1 MYIRER
7 DGYGFMRFKTVSC
20 HSRFC
25 TVLAVLVFACITIG
39 CAKATVTARRNYVG
53 DEQLLKPNRIIVYDF
68 AATPEDIPADDPII
82 GLYKKPAK
90 PQTAEEIRLGRQLGD
105 KVAAELVKE
114 ILKLGMPAER
124 SKTGPRTGIGD
135 LIIRGEFVSIDEGD
149 RLKRML
155 IGFGAGAGELKTL
168 VEIYQI
174 TAEGLRPLGSG
185 EVTTAGGKMPGMFVP
200 VVAGAAAGRVGQTAI
215 VSGSL
220 NVAKEIGPEGLE
232 SAAKGTANEIA
243 KALSQAFARQGW
255 IQQGALQ

>member
-1 MYIRER
+1 M
-7 DGYGFMRFKTVSC
+7 TSC
-20 HSRFC
+20 YSSRFRIL
-25 TVLAVLVFACITIG
+25 LAVLVFACITIS

-53 DEQLLKPNRIIVYDF
+53 DEQLPKPNRIIVYDF
-68 AATPEDIPADDPII
+68 AATPEDIPADDPVI
-82 GLYKKPAK
+82 GLYKKPYK
-90 PQTAEEIRLGRQLGD
+90 PQTADEVRLGRQLGD
-105 KVAAELVKE
+105 KVAAELVKG
-114 ILKLGMPAER
+114 ILRRGMPAER
-124 SKTGPRTGIGD
+124 SKPGPRPGIGD

-200 VVAGAAAGRVGQTAI
+200 VVAGAATGRVAQTAI

-220 NVAKEIGPEGLE
+220 NVAKEMGPESLE

-255 IQQGALQ
+255 IQPGALQ